1 MGFYV
6 LFIVFFIAGVYCAF
20 HPKEAT
26 FLFII
31 LAIAVPTSSAFTN
44 LTYLNGFFVVDSF
57 FIPLSVIMFMRVAIL
72 KTIRLTKREVFL
84 FFIPFFIFSSY
95 FLISVYKTGFDL
107 KLIKEIRP
115 VLLLIETLVFL
126 MFIRQIDL
134 KVNFKI
140 ISKLAILAALSNCI
154 FYLVLYFGIIVVS
167 SDLYYINNTYRY
179 LDLSTYFSVYFI
191 IHYLISKEYK
201 TISKSYYHNIAII
214 LSFTSIVIANSRFII
229 LALFLALVL
238 SNVTN
243 YKLFIKRSFQAFFV
257 FFLFIGFSFIVDAS
271 RVLDALSSDSI
282 IMQLSNRYLPAL
294 LDIYK
299 MTDLQRI
306 FGYGL
311 GHYFDI
317 SWFEY
322 RQAID
327 NQNISIDC
335 AYLTVYVK
343 QGFLGLLSLI
353 FALHL
358 LVSSS
363 IGKHRFALLI
373 FWGVMFFVSSSFYQ
387 IYPFGAVLYIAFLN
401 SNEIKLSPNE
411 IK

>member
-1 MGFYV
+1 MGFYL
-6 LFIVFFIAGVYCAF
+6 LFIVFFITGVFCAF
-20 HPKEAT
+20 YPKIAT

-31 LAIAVPTSSAFTN
+31 LAVVIPSSSAFTN
-44 LTYLNGFFVVDSF
+44 LTYLNGFFVVESF
-57 FIPLSVIMFMRVAIL
+57 FIPLIFIVFVRVAIL
-72 KTIRLTKREVFL
+72 KRIRLIKREMFL
-84 FFIPFFIFSSY
+84 FFIPFFIFSLY
-95 FLISVYKTGFDL
+95 FLISGYKTGFNL
-107 KLIKEIRP
+107 QLIKEIRP
-115 VLLLIETLVFL
+115 VLLLTETLVFL
-126 MFIRQIDL
+126 MFIRQIDF
-134 KVNFKI
+134 KVNFET

-154 FYLVLYFGIIVVS
+154 YYLVLYFGITAS
-167 SDLYYINNTYRY
+167 NDLYYINNTYRY

-191 IHYLISKEYK
+191 IHYLIIKQYN
-201 TISKSYYHNIAII
+201 IIAKSYYHNIAII
-214 LSFTSIVIANSRFII
+214 LSFISIIIANSRFII
-229 LALFLALVL
+229 LAMFLALIL
-238 SNVTN
+238 SNVN
-243 YKLFIKRSFQAFFV
+243 SYKLLFKRIFHAFLV
-257 FFLFIGFSFIVDAS
+257 LFLFIGFSFIIDAS

-282 IMQLSNRYLPAL
+282 IKQLSNRYLPAI

-311 GHYFDI
+311 GHYFEI
-317 SWFEY
+317 PWFKY
-322 RQAID
+322 RETID

-335 AYLTVYVK
+335 AYLTIYVK

-387 IYPFGAVLYIAFLN
+387 IYPFGAVVYIAFLN
-401 SNEIKLSPNE
+401 SNEIK
-411 IK
+411 